1 MAAQLELVRAA
12 PLDLDAR
19 PGRGDHDV
27 IARMVDDGASVLDV
41 GCGDGAL
48 IQTLT
53 RECKARVRGLER
65 DKAKVRGCV
74 VRGLSVVQGDAE
86 ADLAEF
92 PSASFNYVVLSHSLL
107 AMARPRDVLRQAGRV
122 GERVI
127 VSVANAGFLR
137 TRFKLAMRGRVP
149 PQRGVAWADGDLQRS
164 CSLRDFADLVR
175 EMRFGIETA
184 VPLTGGRP
192 GAPFAKT
199 LWRANFFAEEA
210 VFLLAP

>member
-1 MAAQLELVRAA
+1 MAAQLELVHAA

-27 IARMVDDGASVLDV
+27 IARMVDDGTSVLDV

-53 RECKARVRGLER
+53 RQCKARVRGLER

-92 PSASFNYVVLSHSLL
+92 PSGSFNYVVLSHSVLS
-107 AMARPRDVLRQAGRV
+107 MTRPRDVLRQAGRI

-127 VSVANAGFLR
+127 VSVANAGYWR
-137 TRFKLAMRGRVP
+137 TRFKLATSGRMP
-149 PQRGVAWADGDLQRS
+149 PQRGVHWADGDIRRN
-164 CSLRDFADLVR
+164 CSIRDFAALVR

-184 VPLTGGRP
+184 VPLSNGRP